1 MPYREDLSMDSD
13 QKAALVTGA
22 NRGIGLE
29 IARELAQ
36 KGYRVIGTSRKPE
49 AGQAAAVTLAEEGLK
64 VRFEVMDVADSTS
77 VQSLAKKLKDEG
89 VDVDI
94 LVNNAGVALD
104 QWQSALKLDPNLV
117 RQTME
122 VNFIGAL
129 NCCQAF
135 IPAMKERGFG
145 RVVNLSSQMGSLEN
159 MTGFLLAYRASKTAL
174 NALTRCL
181 ADELKET
188 PDLLVNSMCPG
199 WVRTDM
205 GGEDAA
211 KSVEEGADTAIWLAT
226 LPTGGPSGGFFQ
238 DRKPHPF

>member
-1 MPYREDLSMDSD
+1 MTE
-13 QKAALVTGA
+13 KKKTAVVTGA

-29 IARELAQ
+29 IARQLA
-36 KGYRVIGTSRKPE
+36 GLGIRVCATCRDETVGK
-49 AGQAAAVTLAEEGLK
+49 AAQQTLKAEGLELEF
-64 VRFEVMDVADSTS
+64 RVMDVTNRAGVMALAADLLE
-77 VQSLAKKLKDEG
+77 QHG
-89 VDVDI
+89 QVDI
-94 LVNNAGVALD
+94 LVNNAGIALD
-104 QWQSALKLDPNLV
+104 KWRSALELDPQLI

-135 IPAMKERGFG
+135 VPAMRERGYG
-145 RVVNLSSQMGSLEN
+145 RVVNLSSQMGSLEK

-188 PDLLVNSMCPG
+188 PDVLINSMCPG
-199 WVRTDM
+199 WVRTSL
-205 GGEDAA
+205 GGENAIR
-211 KSVEEGADTAIWLAT
+211 SVEEGADTAVWLAT

-238 DRKPHPF
+238 DRKPFPF